1 MDISD
6 GNITSSKQQA
16 LKEGNSTLKK
26 REKITKNKTRKWCE
40 QHWWKYA
47 CPGTFNSKMYGI
59 DHPPITSQL
68 TSSIPGNGW
77 RLMSNINQHT
87 EFLSH
92 VLKCENSDMMLT
104 SSTSIK
110 EKEKSKKPIKKI
122 GTQKQGK
129 KRRR

>member
-6 GNITSSKQQA
+6 GNITTSNQQA

-40 QHWWKYA
+40 KHWWKYA

-68 TSSIPGNGW
+68 TS
-77 RLMSNINQHT
+77 
-87 EFLSH
+87 
-92 VLKCENSDMMLT
+92 
-104 SSTSIK
+104 
-110 EKEKSKKPIKKI
+110 
-122 GTQKQGK
+122 
-129 KRRR
+129 

>member
-1 MDISD
+1 
-6 GNITSSKQQA
+6 
-16 LKEGNSTLKK
+16 
-26 REKITKNKTRKWCE
+26 
-40 QHWWKYA
+40 
-47 CPGTFNSKMYGI
+47 MYGI

-110 EKEKSKKPIKKI
+110 EKENSKKPMKKI
-122 GTQKQGK
+122 GTQNQGE